1 MGMEKKRTASLV
13 NRLTWKLRLRAL
25 SQLILS
31 CAGLFFAGGVG
42 WCFASESRVL
52 GIFDPFA
59 PRSFFF
65 EASVELESLTYT
77 VMHEAYE
84 EDFLIGEFLSP
95 WLLVISCL
103 FCVGL
108 FGWLLG
114 FFKERKNLKALF
126 APIDE
131 MAAAAQQLAKHSF
144 DEEKLRNLESA
155 IAGISAPDARI
166 EVEDE
171 ELMGLEQAMNDM
183 LRRLQESARQQM
195 RFVDDA
201 SHELR
206 TPIAVLQGYTRMLER
221 WGKSDPKVLE
231 ESIAAIATETEHMKT
246 LVEQLLFLARGDMG
260 RSNLTLKPMPLSPL
274 MKELFEESRMIDGD
288 HEYALEVCPELWAQG
303 DEAMLKQAL
312 RILIDNAAKY
322 TPEGGQILL
331 RMSREGENV
340 LLSVQDSGIG
350 IAKEDVEHVFDR
362 FYRADKA
369 RTKGGSGLGLSI
381 AKWIIEGH
389 GGTGSVL
396 SYEGVGTRVTV
407 SLPLLK

>member
-1 MGMEKKRTASLV
+1 METKKRTASLV
-13 NRLTWKLRLRAL
+13 TRLTWKLRLRAL
-25 SQLILS
+25 SQLLFS
-31 CAGLFFAGGVG
+31 CLGLLFAGAVG
-42 WCFASESRVL
+42 WCFAVESEAL
-52 GIFDPFA
+52 GSFDPFIS
-59 PRSFFF
+59 RSFFF
-65 EASVELESLTYT
+65 QSASASLSSLSYELP
-77 VMHEAYE
+77 YE
-84 EDFLIGEFLSP
+84 TIDVFVIGEFLSP
-95 WLLVISCL
+95 WFIVVGCI
-103 FCVGL
+103 FCAG
-108 FGWLLG
+108 FSGWLLG
-114 FFKERKNLKALF
+114 FFKEQKNLKALF

-131 MAAAAQQLAKHSF
+131 MAAAAQQLAEHSF

-288 HEYALEVCPELWAQG
+288 HEYTLEVCPELWAQG

-340 LLSVQDSGIG
+340 LLAVQDSGIG
-350 IAKEDVEHVFDR
+350 IAAEDVAHVFDR